1 MIELFGAMVDIAL
14 ISVGLTLVLQF
25 VQRKFMNRGQM
36 KLQQEEMKR
45 KQKRMKELMQRND
58 EKAKGEL
65 QQLEK
70 EMMEG
75 MNEMMSG
82 SMKQMLFTMVLI
94 IPLWAFFGWNYAEV
108 AIDLPIPVP
117 FFTAFNLFDPLS
129 WFAWQLWEQTSW
141 IGWYVLVSLSFS
153 IVLNLIITV
162 FKKVRGE

>member
-1 MIELFGAMVDIAL
+1 MIELFGAMTDIAL
-14 ISVGLTLVLQF
+14 ISIGITLVLQ
-25 VQRKFMNRGQM
+25 VIQKKFMNRGQM
-36 KLQQEEMKR
+36 KVQQEEMKR
-45 KQKRMKELMQRND
+45 RQKRMKELMQRDD
-58 EKAKGEL
+58 EKAKSEL

-82 SMKQMLFTMVLI
+82 SMKQMMVTMVLVV
-94 IPLWAFFGWNYAEV
+94 PLWAFFGWNYTGL
-108 AIDLPIPVP
+108 AIDLPVAVP
-117 FFTAFNLFDPLS
+117 FFAAFNLFDPLS
-129 WFAWQLWEQTSW
+129 WFAWKFWEQTSW